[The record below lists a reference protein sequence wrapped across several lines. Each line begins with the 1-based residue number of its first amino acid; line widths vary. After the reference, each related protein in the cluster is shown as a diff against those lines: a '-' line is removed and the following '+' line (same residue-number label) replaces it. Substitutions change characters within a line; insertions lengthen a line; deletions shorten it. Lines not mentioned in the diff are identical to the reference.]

1 MDGAIRKAQERMD
14 FVSRDMEALRECH
27 MREMA
32 LSDWNSAVNYARSEG
47 RQEGWTEGRQ
57 EILALLKSGKLLEEI
72 IRDYGE

>member
-1 MDGAIRKAQERMD
+1 
-14 FVSRDMEALRECH
+14 MEALREYH

-47 RQEGWTEGRQ
+47 KEEGHREGKAEGKTEGRREGRTEGRQ
-57 EILALLKSGKLLEEI
+57 EILRLLKSGKPPEEI